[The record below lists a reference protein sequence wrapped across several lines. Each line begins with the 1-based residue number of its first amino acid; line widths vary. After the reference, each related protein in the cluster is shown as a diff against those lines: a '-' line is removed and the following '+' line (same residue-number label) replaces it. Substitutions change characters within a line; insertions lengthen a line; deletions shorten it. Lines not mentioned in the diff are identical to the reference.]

1 MGTSRIVLDMA
12 RSAVIVGAG
21 IGGLAAGVALRRAG
35 WNVRVLEQAS
45 TPRELGFALLL
56 APNAMRSLRA
66 LGLADVVRNG
76 GVEVSSGEMRRP
88 DGFVLRQFDTSRV
101 REALGESVVAALRPV
116 VHGALLEAVGGS
128 SLQLDSE
135 VVSISDDDGGVTAT
149 LRDGHAVSGDVL
161 IGADG
166 VASTVRRHLH
176 PREGAPRPSG
186 LWAVRGVA
194 HGVGAHLEGS
204 NGAQYFGRGIE
215 AGLGKVSDSAVYW
228 YLSVPSAHMP
238 PAPRTAV
245 AVTAHVIDQ
254 FHERFRAIAA
264 ATREEDMR
272 LDALFDRDPIE
283 KWGRGR
289 VTLLGDAAHP
299 MLPHAGQGAAQALE
313 DAVALGK
320 ELAASSDPAKG
331 LRRYERIR
339 APRTRSIVMM
349 SRRNARIGALDHP
362 VGTWLRDTAIRVVP
376 ESMILRS
383 LIALAKPV
391 ADS

>member
-1 MGTSRIVLDMA
+1 MA

-35 WNVRVLEQAS
+35 WIVRVLEQAS

-66 LGLADVVRNG
+66 LGLADAVRNG

-101 REALGESVVAALRPV
+101 REVLGESVVAALRPV
-116 VHGALLEAVGGS
+116 RARRLARSGRRLVAATRQRGGVD
-128 SLQLDSE
+128 LP
-135 VVSISDDDGGVTAT
+135 DDDDSVTAT

-166 VASTVRRHLH
+166 VASIVRRHLH

-228 YLSVPSAHMP
+228 YLSIPSAHMP

-245 AVTAHVIDQ
+245 AVTAHVIGAVP
-254 FHERFRAIAA
+254 RAVSGH
-264 ATREEDMR
+264 RGGDS
-272 LDALFDRDPIE
+272 
-283 KWGRGR
+283 RGR
-289 VTLLGDAAHP
+289 HAA
-299 MLPHAGQGAAQALE
+299 
-313 DAVALGK
+313 
-320 ELAASSDPAKG
+320 
-331 LRRYERIR
+331 RRSC
-339 APRTRSIVMM
+339 SI
-349 SRRNARIGALDHP
+349 
-362 VGTWLRDTAIRVVP
+362 AIRSRTGGAVG
-376 ESMILRS
+376 
-383 LIALAKPV
+383 
-391 ADS
+391 